1 MMSQTKTNDKAITEG
16 YLAGGAALI
25 VTILWVI
32 YAPFHPLVI
41 FIPFLISLVCLS
53 LSTLWLLSHEKTIR
67 EWFISQ
73 PIRYIIVGIIEVIF
87 IALYFTALYSIR

>member
-1 MMSQTKTNDKAITEG
+1 MSQSKTNDKAITEG

-25 VTILWVI
+25 VTILWMV
-32 YAPFHPLVI
+32 YAPFHSLVI
-41 FIPFLISLVCLS
+41 FIPFVTSLACIT
-53 LSTLWLLSHEKTIR
+53 LSTLRLVSNEITIR

-87 IALYFTALYSIR
+87 IVLYFAALYFIR